1 MFLLTAQSSAFNGG
15 DILFQLIMFIL
26 LLGIPAAI
34 VIIFVVLRK
43 RNKSRLDRIE
53 EKIDRLLEEKK

>member
-1 MFLLTAQSSAFNGG
+1 MYVLTAQGAAFNGG
-15 DILFQLIMFIL
+15 DILFQFIMFIL

-34 VIIFVVLRK
+34 VIIIVAFRK

-53 EKIDRLLEEKK
+53 EKIDRLLDEKE

>member
-1 MFLLTAQSSAFNGG
+1 MYLLTGQGAAFNGG

-34 VIIFVVLRK
+34 VILIIALRK
-43 RNKSRLDRIE
+43 GNKSRLDRIE
-53 EKIDRLLEEKK
+53 EKIDRLLEENE